1 MRTPLAILLLSA
13 PLALAQT
20 TAQAPA
26 PPQASNDIPTLT
38 SNTTIVLV
46 PALVT
51 TENGQP
57 VYTLKAQDFTA
68 TDDGIPQKL
77 TLEEDSDSEPL
88 ALVVAIQTG
97 GAAAHHLDR
106 YQNLAPLIESM
117 VGDVPHKIA
126 IVAFGSTP
134 KPVLP
139 FTADPITDT
148 TPIKEAIKDLKPGDP
163 GAAILDALGYSVDL
177 LRAQPPTYRR
187 AILLLSE
194 TLDSGSQLKLDDAL
208 RVISDTNTAI
218 YSLGF
223 STTRSE
229 APRQAGHA
237 FKNDTPGPKGGC
249 MAKDTPSGPDDSSP
263 DDSSADA
270 NQKSAPARS
279 AGQVANQAYD
289 CLGLLAPPLALA
301 KMAFVAGRNGLRRN
315 VPETVAS
322 LTGGEYYQ
330 FKDARGI
337 ERDMITLSN
346 HVPNRYI
353 LSFHPQSPHPGLH
366 ALTLRLSNYPNLEVS
381 ARSSYWAD
389 TETPPAAQ

>member
-1 MRTPLAILLLSA
+1 MRTPLAILLLST
-13 PLALAQT
+13 PLAF
-20 TAQAPA
+20 AQAPA
-26 PPQASNDIPTLT
+26 PPQAPSDTPTLT

-51 TENGQP
+51 TTNGEP

-77 TLEEDSDSEPL
+77 ILEEDSDSEPL

-117 VGDVPHKIA
+117 VGDVPHKIT

-134 KPVLP
+134 RSVLP
-139 FTADPITDT
+139 FAADPITDA

-177 LRAQPPTYRR
+177 LRTQPPTYRR

-194 TLDSGSQLKLDDAL
+194 TLDSGSQLQLDDAL

-249 MAKDTPSGPDDSSP
+249 MAKDTPTGPETSDPADSSLN
-263 DDSSADA
+263 DA
-270 NQKSAPARS
+270 GKSAPARS

-366 ALTLRLSNYPNLEVS
+366 ALTLRLNSYPNLEVS

-389 TETPPAAQ
+389 TEAPLTAQ

>member
-26 PPQASNDIPTLT
+26 PPQASSDTPTLT

-51 TENGQP
+51 TENGEP

-97 GAAAHHLDR
+97 GAAARHLDR
-106 YQNLAPLIESM
+106 YRNLTPFIESM

-126 IVAFGSTP
+126 IVAFGSIP

-148 TPIKEAIKDLKPGDP
+148 TPVKEAIQDLKPGDP
-163 GAAILDALGYSVDL
+163 GAAILDALGFSVDL

-208 RVISDTNTAI
+208 HVISDTNTAI

-223 STTRSE
+223 STTRAE

-249 MAKDTPSGPDDSSP
+249 MAKDTSTGP

-270 NQKSAPARS
+270 DEKLGLARS
-279 AGQVANQAYD
+279 ASQVANQAYD

-330 FKDARGI
+330 FKDAHGI

-353 LSFHPQSPHPGLH
+353 LSFHPQAPHPGLH
-366 ALTLRLSNYPNLEVS
+366 ALTLRLNNYPSLEVS
-381 ARSSYWAD
+381 ARTSYWAD
-389 TETPPAAQ
+389 TEAPPVAQ